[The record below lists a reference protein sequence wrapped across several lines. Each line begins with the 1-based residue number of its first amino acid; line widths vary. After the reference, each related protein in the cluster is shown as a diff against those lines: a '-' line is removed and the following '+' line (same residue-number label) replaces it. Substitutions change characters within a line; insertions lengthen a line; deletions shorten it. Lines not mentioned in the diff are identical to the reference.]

1 MYCTGAGTSPPQP
14 LYPYEDIPTTIQ
26 GIAPLIQIS
35 PQVNTD
41 YCIMAKGIFYGI
53 NFCDFISILNSQEEI
68 FTYFSVGSI
77 FHYCRHMCL

>member
-35 PQVNTD
+35 PQVNTH
-41 YCIMAKGIFYGI
+41 YCIMARGIFYGI
-53 NFCDFISILNSQEEI
+53 NFCDLPLLQTLCAFNFAVFNL
-68 FTYFSVGSI
+68 
-77 FHYCRHMCL
+77 